1 MDDTIVWHADDPEMQ
16 PEKAHPTDAGYDLI
30 SPVTMDI
37 ARGLPA
43 VIDTGVQI
51 AIPFGYVGLIF
62 PRSGAGSRGLVLQ
75 NGTGV
80 IDSGYRG
87 TITLVMALQE
97 GTNAYH
103 IDRGDRIAQMVI
115 VPIFWAG
122 KEEFSAEPL
131 DTGTDRGTNGYGSTG
146 M

>member
-1 MDDTIVWHADDPEMQ
+1 MMDDTIVWHVDDPEMQ

-37 ARGLPA
+37 VRGIPA
-43 VIDTGVQI
+43 VIDTGVQV
-51 AIPFGYVGLIF
+51 AIPVGYVGLIF

-87 TITLVMALQE
+87 TITLVAALQE
-97 GTNAYH
+97 GTCRYR
-103 IDRGDRIAQMVI
+103 IYRGDRIAQMVI
-115 VPIFWAG
+115 VPIFAG

-146 M
+146 I